1 MRIEYTCPS
10 QSECERLRIYR
21 RACGKSR
28 LWEKHVRPHTNGTV
42 EGRLQGTRKIPL
54 AKVGIPSAF
63 RRREDVNSLLLNT
76 KSTLS
81 KLRRSLYLL
90 EETRATLAVAL
101 AVLHHVEDQAG
112 RDASLF

>member
-10 QSECERLRIYR
+10 QSGCERLRIYR

-42 EGRLQGTRKIPL
+42 EGRLQGTRKVPL

-63 RRREDVNSLLLNT
+63 RRREDVKLYVPTSFRDTAALIVLLEWR
-76 KSTLS
+76 TLQAIKTS
-81 KLRRSLYLL
+81 AIAKLRSFLL
-90 EETRATLAVAL
+90 PVSSEL
-101 AVLHHVEDQAG
+101 
-112 RDASLF
+112 SLF